1 MGEGWGEGDN
11 EDQLKHREKTTLS
24 RKLRKEQTEA
34 ERMLWAKLKGYQLAG
49 LKFRRQEPI
58 GTYIVD
64 FVCFEKKIVIEV
76 DGGQHGTESIRQ
88 KDAERTLWL
97 EGEGFRILRF
107 WNNDVL
113 TNMEGV
119 LEIIKRAVDCE
130 YPLT

>member
-1 MGEGWGEGDN
+1 M
-11 EDQLKHREKTTLS
+11 KHREKITLS
-24 RKLRKEQTEA
+24 RQLRKDSTEA

-76 DGGQHGTESIRQ
+76 DGGQHGEESVRQ
-88 KDAERTLWL
+88 RDAERTLWL

-113 TNMEGV
+113 TNMEGI
-119 LEIIKRAVDCE
+119 LEIIKRAVDCDC
-130 YPLT
+130 PLT